1 MYVFRWEDI
10 TKFAKYGLQECH
22 CLRVTSTENLT
33 AYTPIGTY
41 RIRASCAS
49 KMWEY
54 MQSTLHMTGKVYL
67 RNYIDIALSGIAN
80 NLAALLLS
88 IISSIGSA
96 IIDTRIARAYD
107 RFSTHTSQG
116 SKAWICLHLETPSL
130 VFSKMPMELVTAM
143 QSHNVKELL
152 YELHGKIVSSAI
164 KKYATIL
171 ETWFVEYLGI
181 GKFHLVGILDNR
193 K

>member
-1 MYVFRWEDI
+1 
-10 TKFAKYGLQECH
+10 
-22 CLRVTSTENLT
+22 
-33 AYTPIGTY
+33 
-41 RIRASCAS
+41 
-49 KMWEY
+49 
-54 MQSTLHMTGKVYL
+54 MTRKVYL
-67 RNYIDIALSGIAN
+67 GNYIDIALSGIAN

-116 SKAWICLHLETPSL
+116 SKAWICLHLKTPAL

-143 QSHNVKELL
+143 QGHNVQELL